1 MSDSPNSPALFH
13 IKAPFNFCAA
23 ATPVFSFCLWD
34 FLLFYLPGT
43 SPLLPTSATSK
54 AQHNHHFLMEVFPLL
69 PSEVTSPS
77 AYYPQ
82 SPTAFWEKHSCNA
95 TSTVYFFHVSVPH
108 EGRDWFSSL
117 LQFNR
122 HISIPS
128 TWLVQALFI
137 EYMNTTMTK
146 QKLLIQMAQTPKND
160 PKHSILILCLL
171 LLVPV
176 FFSHSSTDKLIY
188 SISVLTTYAP
198 FKKSVPFLLI
208 FQISA

>member
-1 MSDSPNSPALFH
+1 MLQPHQSSLSACGILN
-13 IKAPFNFCAA
+13 
-23 ATPVFSFCLWD
+23 
-34 FLLFYLPGT
+34 LLFYLPGT

-171 LLVPV
+171 LLVPETC
-176 FFSHSSTDKLIY
+176 FH
-188 SISVLTTYAP
+188 P
-198 FKKSVPFLLI
+198 FRKSCKTSLLI
-208 FQISA
+208 FNLLHSNDRVFGAMK